1 VKERLQ
7 NLLENKKF
15 HYLCVFFISLL
26 VAIPLIGLKI
36 RYTHDGAL
44 HILRLM
50 GTKLSLNY
58 TAFPHLVIPFF
69 CSNFGY
75 SINAFYAPMATY
87 LPYLFTYLPILYSDA
102 LKIFSYCTILFSGIT
117 MYHCAY
123 EITQKRKIALLA
135 SLFYML
141 APYRS
146 EDIYTRFALAE
157 FTTFVFIPII
167 FQGLH
172 NLLEGDKTKHWY
184 IAIGATGLVL
194 THTITTFYVALFC
207 LVYVICHWSRKAW
220 KDTFP
225 KLIWNT
231 IFILAM
237 TAFFWVVLLEFRNFT
252 QYTFF
257 DQELMGTNQKAVVN
271 QAIQWEELLLD
282 KNGNIRDISYR
293 LGKFTIVLL
302 ILTILAFRELRK
314 DKTYVIFAGFT
325 LMSLFMCMKMF
336 PWKEMPN
343 IFWQIQFPWRM
354 LGEFVFFSSI
364 LIAQNCGWIWNS
376 LKREKRGTGV
386 FVVICVI
393 LLLSQ
398 YQGGLKRYATL
409 RNLDEKEDKVYEEA
423 IAQNLSFSIFCINR
437 DYLPYQTMKHP
448 EEIDT
453 KPDAVSV
460 IKGEANI
467 QEEEK
472 RGTDLSCQLENV
484 KKGTKL
490 EIPYFYYPGYV
501 VTLQNEKEEIILP
514 QEESEYGMIAVTI
527 PEDMETAKITVRYQG
542 TGLEKASYGFSLLSY
557 FVFLA
562 MIVREKK
569 REKQGETT

>member
-1 VKERLQ
+1 MTGVQ
-7 NLLENKKF
+7 T
-15 HYLCVFFISLL
+15 C
-26 VAIPLIGLKI
+26 A
-36 RYTHDGAL
+36 
-44 HILRLM
+44 
-50 GTKLSLNY
+50 
-58 TAFPHLVIPFF
+58 
-69 CSNFGY
+69 
-75 SINAFYAPMATY
+75 
-87 LPYLFTYLPILYSDA
+87 LPI
-102 LKIFSYCTILFSGIT
+102 
-117 MYHCAY
+117 CAY

-271 QAIQWEELLLD
+271 QAIQWEEFLLD
-282 KNGNIRDISYR
+282 KNGDIRDVSYR

-302 ILTILAFRELRK
+302 VLTLLAFREHRK
-314 DKTYVIFAGFT
+314 DKTYVIFNGFV
-325 LMSLFMCMKMF
+325 LMSLFMCTKMF
-336 PWKEMPN
+336 PWKEMPA

-364 LIAQNCGWIWNS
+364 LIAQNCEGIWNL
-376 LKREKRGTGV
+376 LKGKKMGRIAFAIV
-386 FVVICVI
+386 CVV

-398 YQGGLKRYATL
+398 YQKSLDRYATL
-409 RNLDEKEDKVYEEA
+409 QNLGRKEDKVYEEA
-423 IAQNLSFSIFCINR
+423 ITQNLSFSIFFINR
-437 DYLPYQTMKHP
+437 DYLPYQAIKHQD
-448 EEIDT
+448 EIDT
-453 KPDAVSV
+453 KPDQVFV
-460 IKGEANI
+460 IEGEANI
-467 QEEEK
+467 REQEK
-472 RGTDLSCQLENV
+472 RGTNLSCQLENV
-484 KKGTKL
+484 EKETKL
-490 EIPYFYYPGYV
+490 EIPYFYYPGYI
-501 VTLQNEKEEIILP
+501 VTLKNEEEEIILP

-527 PEDMETAKITVRYQG
+527 PTDMETGKITVRYQG

-562 MIVREKK
+562 MIIREKK
-569 REKQGETT
+569 REKQGETA